1 MDPLGVSRKTTTFL
15 EIKKQ
20 DLGESGEQMAF
31 FGGREV
37 RGMHENEEAFEG
49 RTLE

>member
-15 EIKKQ
+15 GIKKQ

-31 FGGREV
+31 FWGEV
-37 RGMHENEEAFEG
+37 RGMHENKEAFEG